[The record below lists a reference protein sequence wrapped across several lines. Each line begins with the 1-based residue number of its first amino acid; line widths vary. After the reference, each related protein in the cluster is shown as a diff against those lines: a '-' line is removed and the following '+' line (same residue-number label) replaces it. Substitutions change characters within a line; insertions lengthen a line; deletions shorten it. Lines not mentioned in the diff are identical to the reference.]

1 MCAMSAP
8 PFGHLVTA
16 MVTPFTPEGAVDL
29 DAAARL
35 AGYLVDEQAN
45 DALVISGTAGESPT
59 TSDQEKADLLRVVMD
74 AVGDRARVI
83 AGVGTFDTH
92 HSIRLARQAADLGA
106 HGVLVVTPYYSK
118 PPQAGL
124 LAHFTAVADATD
136 LPVVVYDI
144 PHRSG
149 VAIGSDTMI
158 RLADHARIVA
168 VKDAKGDLV
177 ASAKVMAET
186 DLAYYSGEDALT
198 LPLLS
203 VGAVGI
209 VGTSTH
215 FCGPGTKAMI
225 QAYLSGDVGTALR
238 RHRELLPIYT
248 GIFATQGV
256 ILVKA
261 GLALQGRGV
270 GGLRSPLVPATTSE
284 IEALRTALH
293 AAGLAA

>member
-1 MCAMSAP
+1 MSAP
-8 PFGHLVTA
+8 PFGRLVTA
-16 MVTPFTPEGAVDL
+16 MVTPFTPAGALDL

-59 TSDQEKADLLRVVMD
+59 TSDQEKADLLRVVLE

-83 AGVGTFDTH
+83 TGVGTFDTH
-92 HSIRLARQAADLGA
+92 HSVQLARQAADLGA
-106 HGVLVVTPYYSK
+106 HAVLVVTPYYSK

-124 LAHFTAVADATD
+124 LAHFTEVADATD
-136 LPVVVYDI
+136 LPVMVYDI
-144 PHRSG
+144 PHRAG
-149 VAIGSDTMI
+149 VAISSETLI
-158 RLADHARIVA
+158 RLADHAHIVA
-168 VKDAKGDLV
+168 VKDAKGDLA

-186 DLAYYSGEDALT
+186 PLAFYSGEDALT
-198 LPLLS
+198 LPLVS
-203 VGAVGI
+203 IGAVGV

-225 QAYLSGDVGTALR
+225 EAYLSGDVEAALS
-238 RHRELLPIYT
+238 RHRALLPIYT

-270 GGLRSPLVPATTSE
+270 GGLRSPLVPATAAE
-284 IEALRTALH
+284 VQALRRALH
-293 AAGLAA
+293 AAGLTA